1 MKNPIWLVGASKISQ
16 DYLKVLVALKK
27 PFEVIGR
34 RKKSA
39 LSFYKKTRHNVKV
52 GGVKLNLKSYVPNTA
67 IVAVGVDRLFQVSKD
82 LIKAG
87 TKRILLEKPGSLN
100 LKEISLLNSFAKKN
114 KTEVLIAYNRR
125 FYSSVLKMKSL
136 IKKDGGI
143 KSTNFEFTEIS
154 KNIDNLKKSNR
165 IKNRWLIAN
174 SHVLD
179 LVFYLCGRPKNWKN
193 WTNGKLN
200 WHQSSA
206 RFCGSGITEKGIMF
220 SYLSDWLSPGSW
232 KIEFMT
238 KKNRYILKP
247 MEILQ
252 TMKLNTFNIVN
263 IKLNNFYDKKFKPG
277 LYQQTKKFLLKQK
290 AEFCTL
296 SDQVENIKIYNKI
309 ARYKF

>member
-1 MKNPIWLVGASKISQ
+1 MKNPIWLVGTSKISQ

-27 PFEVIGR
+27 SFVVIGR
-34 RKKSA
+34 KKSSA
-39 LSFYKKTRHNVKV
+39 LSFFKKTWYNVKI
-52 GGVKLNLKSYVPNTA
+52 GGVKLNLKSYVPKEA
-67 IVAVGVDRLFQVSKD
+67 IVAVGIDQLFQVSKD

-125 FYSSVLKMKSL
+125 FYCSVLKMKSL

-154 KNIDNLKKSNR
+154 KNIENLKKSNK
-165 IKNRWLIAN
+165 IKSRWLIAN

-193 WTNGKLN
+193 WTSGNLN
-200 WHQSSA
+200 WHPSSA
-206 RFCGSGITEKGIMF
+206 RYCGSGFTDKRIMF

-247 MEILQ
+247 LETLQ
-252 TMKLNTFNIVN
+252 IMKLNSFKVIN
-263 IKLNNFYDKKFKPG
+263 IKLDDFYDKKFKPG
-277 LYQQTKKFLLKQK
+277 LYQQTKKFFLQQK
-290 AEFCTL
+290 KDAIR
-296 SDQVENIKIYNKI
+296 DVIK
-309 ARYKF
+309 